1 MKNGDFDL
9 EEDASPD
16 RPLSARERERLIDE
30 KQAGTRNVADPQD
43 AEKAELA
50 RARVAER
57 ARAERASKRGAAP
70 SKAKAA
76 VKAKAETPLTTKVST
91 LIDRF
96 QRMASNDVAK
106 VLGAAEKV
114 QQDERDEDEI
124 EELLAESVEVDEDGT
139 V

>member
-30 KQAGTRNVADPQD
+30 KQ
-43 AEKAELA
+43 AELA